1 MTLPCRP
8 TRSTSASGWAVRH
21 ESGTQGAEAIAPKAV
36 APAEPDVA
44 VVDPE
49 AEAQEVIGTPTG
61 DDLEQALVD
70 AFGPVTTWWTGELP
84 GLGVMHLPLP

>member
-21 ESGTQGAEAIAPKAV
+21 ESGTQG
-36 APAEPDVA
+36 
-44 VVDPE
+44 